1 MPDDFD
7 KKITPEQVQ
16 AEYQKMLGYN
26 TAVNLD
32 ETVRANENFFI
43 GKQWEGV
50 DAKGLPTPVYNFL
63 KQVVLFSVANIT
75 TDNIKMQA
83 TPLACERTP
92 EDVERVAE
100 IVNKEFDRLFEF
112 NRVPNLVREYM
123 RNAAV
128 DGDSC
133 LFTFWDDTV
142 DAGFGLRGGIRTEI
156 VDNMRVGFGNTAC
169 RDPQKQPYILI
180 ERREMTKELR
190 RAAQEAG
197 NPRWGDIQ
205 PDTENHNTDSYKNS
219 SERSTVLLRMWKE
232 RKTGTVWA
240 CEVSGR
246 VMLRE
251 PWDMGLR
258 LYPVTW
264 INWDYIP
271 DSYHGQALVT
281 GLIPNQIF
289 VNKLFAMSMISLMT
303 SAFPRTVY
311 DKTRIP
317 KWNNAVGAAI
327 GVNGGDVSGVAKII
341 DPAQISPQIAQFIQT
356 SVDYTRQ
363 FLGAT
368 SAALGE
374 TRPDNTSAIIALQ
387 RAASIPSEITKQNL
401 YKSIEDLGRIYLDFM
416 AAYYGKRKV
425 QVSMPDVGAD
435 ILAFAG
441 KDPEELETVLFDYG
455 ILNDMPMALK
465 LDVGAS
471 SYWSEMA
478 SVQTLDNLLM
488 QDKITIEEY
497 LERIPDGYIP
507 KRQELIASRKQ
518 AAQQQMMQPEE
529 QSTGGTPETGA
540 LVDLGRKTPIRGGGG
555 FGDLQRKVTWKYTA
569 MTLDTEQFASFELTS
584 VDAW

>member
-1 MPDDFD
+1 MPDEFG

-197 NPRWGDIQ
+197 NPHWNDIQ
-205 PDTENHNTDSYKNS
+205 PDTESHNTDSYKNS

-356 SVDYTRQ
+356 SVEYTRQ

-416 AAYYGKRKV
+416 AAYYGERKV
-425 QVSMPDVGAD
+425 QVSMPDVGSD

-518 AAQQQMMQPEE
+518 AAQQQMMQPEGP
-529 QSTGGTPETGA
+529 STGGTPETGA
-540 LVDLGRKTPIRGGGG
+540 LVDIGQKTPIRGGGG
-555 FGDLQRKVTWKYTA
+555 FGDLQRKVMQTGTA
-569 MTLDTEQFASFELTS
+569 E
-584 VDAW
+584 

>member
-1 MPDDFD
+1 MPDEFD

-197 NPRWGDIQ
+197 NPRWNDIQ

-327 GVNGGDVSGVAKII
+327 GVNGGDVTGVAKII

-488 QDKITIEEY
+488 QNKITIEEY

-529 QSTGGTPETGA
+529 QSTGGAPETGA
-540 LVDLGRKTPIRGGGG
+540 LVDLGQKTPIRGGGG
-555 FGDLQRKVTWKYTA
+555 FGDLQRKVMQTGT
-569 MTLDTEQFASFELTS
+569 TE
-584 VDAW
+584 

>member
-1 MPDDFD
+1 MPDEFG

-197 NPRWGDIQ
+197 NPRWNDIQ

-425 QVSMPDVGAD
+425 QVSMPDVGSD

-518 AAQQQMMQPEE
+518 AAQQQMMQPDE

-540 LVDLGRKTPIRGGGG
+540 LVDLGQKTPIRGGGG
-555 FGDLQRKVTWKYTA
+555 FGDLQRKVMQTGT
-569 MTLDTEQFASFELTS
+569 TE
-584 VDAW
+584 

>member
-1 MPDDFD
+1 MPDEFG

-100 IVNKEFDRLFEF
+100 VVNKEFDRLFEF

-197 NPRWGDIQ
+197 NPRWNDIQ

-518 AAQQQMMQPEE
+518 AAQQQMMQPET
-529 QSTGGTPETGA
+529 QSTGGAPETGA
-540 LVDLGRKTPIRGGGG
+540 LVDLGQKTPIRGGGG
-555 FGDLQRKVTWKYTA
+555 FGDLQRKVMQTGT
-569 MTLDTEQFASFELTS
+569 TE
-584 VDAW
+584 

>member
-1 MPDDFD
+1 MPDEFG

-180 ERREMTKELR
+180 ERREMTKELH

-425 QVSMPDVGAD
+425 QVSMPDVGSD

-455 ILNDMPMALK
+455 ILNDMPMVLK

-518 AAQQQMMQPEE
+518 AAQQQMMQPEDP
-529 QSTGGTPETGA
+529 STGSTPETGA
-540 LVDLGRKTPIRGGGG
+540 LVDLGQKTPIRGGGG
-555 FGDLQRKVTWKYTA
+555 FGDLQRKVMQTGTA
-569 MTLDTEQFASFELTS
+569 E
-584 VDAW
+584 

>member
-169 RDPQKQPYILI
+169 RDPQKQPYILV

-197 NPRWGDIQ
+197 NPRWNDIQ

-455 ILNDMPMALK
+455 LLNEMPMALK

-518 AAQQQMMQPEE
+518 ASQQQMMQPEE

-540 LVDLGRKTPIRGGGG
+540 LVDLGQKTPIRGGGG
-555 FGDLQRKVTWKYTA
+555 FGDLQRKVMQPGTA
-569 MTLDTEQFASFELTS
+569 E
-584 VDAW
+584 

>member
-1 MPDDFD
+1 MPDEFD

-197 NPRWGDIQ
+197 NPRWNDIQ
-205 PDTENHNTDSYKNS
+205 PDNENHNTDSYKNS
-219 SERSTVLLRMWKE
+219 TERSTVLLRMWKE

-425 QVSMPDVGAD
+425 QVSMPDVGSD

-488 QDKITIEEY
+488 QNKITIEEY

-540 LVDLGRKTPIRGGGG
+540 LVDLGQKTPIRGGGG
-555 FGDLQRKVTWKYTA
+555 FGDLQRKVMQTGT
-569 MTLDTEQFASFELTS
+569 TE
-584 VDAW
+584 

>member
-1 MPDDFD
+1 MPDEFD

-197 NPRWGDIQ
+197 NPRWNDIQ
-205 PDTENHNTDSYKNS
+205 PDNENHNTDSYKNS

-529 QSTGGTPETGA
+529 QSTGGAPETGA
-540 LVDLGRKTPIRGGGG
+540 LVDLGQKTPIRGGGG
-555 FGDLQRKVTWKYTA
+555 FGDLQRKVMQTGT
-569 MTLDTEQFASFELTS
+569 TE
-584 VDAW
+584 

>member
-190 RAAQEAG
+190 RAAHEAG

-219 SERSTVLLRMWKE
+219 TERSTVLLRMWKE

-240 CEVSGR
+240 CEASGR

-251 PWDMGLR
+251 PWDMGLQ

-435 ILAFAG
+435 ILVFAG

-540 LVDLGRKTPIRGGGG
+540 LVDLGQKTPIRGGGG
-555 FGDLQRKVTWKYTA
+555 FGDLQRKVMQTGTA
-569 MTLDTEQFASFELTS
+569 E
-584 VDAW
+584 

>member
-197 NPRWGDIQ
+197 NPRWNDIQ
-205 PDTENHNTDSYKNS
+205 PDNENHNTDSYKNS

-488 QDKITIEEY
+488 QNKITIEEY

-540 LVDLGRKTPIRGGGG
+540 LVDLGQKTPIRGGGG
-555 FGDLQRKVTWKYTA
+555 FGDLQRKVMQTGT
-569 MTLDTEQFASFELTS
+569 TE
-584 VDAW
+584 

>member
-1 MPDDFD
+1 MPDEFD

-197 NPRWGDIQ
+197 NPRWNDIQ
-205 PDTENHNTDSYKNS
+205 PDNENHNTDSYKNS

-425 QVSMPDVGAD
+425 QVSMPDVGSD

-455 ILNDMPMALK
+455 ILNEMPMALK

-529 QSTGGTPETGA
+529 QSTGGTPATGA
-540 LVDLGRKTPIRGGGG
+540 LVDLGQKTPIRGGGG
-555 FGDLQRKVTWKYTA
+555 FGALQRKVMQTGT
-569 MTLDTEQFASFELTS
+569 TE
-584 VDAW
+584 

>member
-1 MPDDFD
+1 MPDEFD

-311 DKTRIP
+311 DKTRVP

-540 LVDLGRKTPIRGGGG
+540 LVDLGQKTPIRGGGG
-555 FGDLQRKVTWKYTA
+555 FGDLQRKVMQTGTA
-569 MTLDTEQFASFELTS
+569 E
-584 VDAW
+584 

>member
-1 MPDDFD
+1 MPDEFD

-92 EDVERVAE
+92 EDVGRVAE

-205 PDTENHNTDSYKNS
+205 PDNENHNTDSYKNS

-540 LVDLGRKTPIRGGGG
+540 LVDLGQKTPIRGGGG
-555 FGDLQRKVTWKYTA
+555 FGDLQRKVMQTGT
-569 MTLDTEQFASFELTS
+569 TE
-584 VDAW
+584 

>member
-1 MPDDFD
+1 MPDEFG

-197 NPRWGDIQ
+197 NPHWNDIQ
-205 PDTENHNTDSYKNS
+205 PDTESHNTDSYKNS

-416 AAYYGKRKV
+416 AAYYGERKV
-425 QVSMPDVGAD
+425 QVSMPDVGSD

-518 AAQQQMMQPEE
+518 AAQQQMMQPEGP
-529 QSTGGTPETGA
+529 STGGTPETGA
-540 LVDLGRKTPIRGGGG
+540 LVDIGQKTPIRGGGG
-555 FGDLQRKVTWKYTA
+555 FGDLQRKVTQTGTA
-569 MTLDTEQFASFELTS
+569 E
-584 VDAW
+584 

>member
-1 MPDDFD
+1 MPDEFG

-142 DAGFGLRGGIRTEI
+142 DAGFGLRGGIRTET

-425 QVSMPDVGAD
+425 QVSMPDVGSD

-518 AAQQQMMQPEE
+518 AAQQQMMQPEG
-529 QSTGGTPETGA
+529 QSTGGKPETGA
-540 LVDLGRKTPIRGGGG
+540 LVDLGQKTPIRGGG
-555 FGDLQRKVTWKYTA
+555 FGDLQRKVMQTGTA
-569 MTLDTEQFASFELTS
+569 E
-584 VDAW
+584 

>member
-1 MPDDFD
+1 MPDEFD

-197 NPRWGDIQ
+197 NPRWNDIQ
-205 PDTENHNTDSYKNS
+205 PDNENHNTDSYKNS

-488 QDKITIEEY
+488 QNKITIEEY

-529 QSTGGTPETGA
+529 QNTGGAPETGA
-540 LVDLGRKTPIRGGGG
+540 LVDLGQKTPIRGGGG
-555 FGDLQRKVTWKYTA
+555 FGDLQRKVMQTGT
-569 MTLDTEQFASFELTS
+569 TE
-584 VDAW
+584 

>member
-1 MPDDFD
+1 
-7 KKITPEQVQ
+7 
-16 AEYQKMLGYN
+16 MLGYN

-197 NPRWGDIQ
+197 NPRWNDIQ

-341 DPAQISPQIAQFIQT
+341 APAQISPQIAQFIQT

-425 QVSMPDVGAD
+425 QVSMPDVGSD

-441 KDPEELETVLFDYG
+441 KDPEELETVLFDCG
-455 ILNDMPMALK
+455 LLNEMPMALK

-540 LVDLGRKTPIRGGGG
+540 LVDLGQKTPIRGGGG
-555 FGDLQRKVTWKYTA
+555 FGDLQRKVMQTGTA
-569 MTLDTEQFASFELTS
+569 E
-584 VDAW
+584 

>member
-1 MPDDFD
+1 MPDEFG

-197 NPRWGDIQ
+197 NPHWNDIQ
-205 PDTENHNTDSYKNS
+205 PDTESHNTDSYKNS

-416 AAYYGKRKV
+416 AAYYGERKV
-425 QVSMPDVGAD
+425 QVSMPDVGSD

-441 KDPEELETVLFDYG
+441 KDPEELETVPFDYG

-518 AAQQQMMQPEE
+518 AAQQQMMQPEGP
-529 QSTGGTPETGA
+529 STGGTPETGA
-540 LVDLGRKTPIRGGGG
+540 LVDIGQKTPIRGGGG
-555 FGDLQRKVTWKYTA
+555 FGDLQRKVMQTGTA
-569 MTLDTEQFASFELTS
+569 E
-584 VDAW
+584 

>member
-197 NPRWGDIQ
+197 NPHWNDIQ

-425 QVSMPDVGAD
+425 QVSMPDVGTD

-455 ILNDMPMALK
+455 LLNEMPMALK

-540 LVDLGRKTPIRGGGG
+540 LVDLGQKTPIRGGGG
-555 FGDLQRKVTWKYTA
+555 FGDLQRKVMQTGTA
-569 MTLDTEQFASFELTS
+569 E
-584 VDAW
+584 

>member
-1 MPDDFD
+1 MPDEFG

-63 KQVVLFSVANIT
+63 KQVILFSVANIT

-100 IVNKEFDRLFEF
+100 VVNKEFDRLFEF

-169 RDPQKQPYILI
+169 RDTQKQPYILI

-197 NPRWGDIQ
+197 NPRWNDIQ

-425 QVSMPDVGAD
+425 QVSMPDVGSD

-518 AAQQQMMQPEE
+518 ATQQQMMQPEE

-540 LVDLGRKTPIRGGGG
+540 LVDLGQKTPIRGGGG
-555 FGDLQRKVTWKYTA
+555 FGDLQRKVMQTGT
-569 MTLDTEQFASFELTS
+569 TE
-584 VDAW
+584 

>member
-1 MPDDFD
+1 MPDEFD

-219 SERSTVLLRMWKE
+219 TERSTVLLRMWKE

-416 AAYYGKRKV
+416 AAYYGERKV
-425 QVSMPDVGAD
+425 QVSMPDVGSD

-518 AAQQQMMQPEE
+518 AAQQQMMQPEGP
-529 QSTGGTPETGA
+529 STGGTPETGA
-540 LVDLGRKTPIRGGGG
+540 LVDIGQKTPIRGGGG
-555 FGDLQRKVTWKYTA
+555 FGDLQRKVMQTGTA
-569 MTLDTEQFASFELTS
+569 E
-584 VDAW
+584 

>member
-1 MPDDFD
+1 MPDEFE

-197 NPRWGDIQ
+197 NPRWNDIQ
-205 PDTENHNTDSYKNS
+205 PDNENHNTDSYKNS
-219 SERSTVLLRMWKE
+219 TERSTVLLRMWKE

-529 QSTGGTPETGA
+529 QNTGGAPETGA
-540 LVDLGRKTPIRGGGG
+540 LVDLGQKTPIRGGGG
-555 FGDLQRKVTWKYTA
+555 FGDLQRKVMQTGT
-569 MTLDTEQFASFELTS
+569 TE
-584 VDAW
+584 

>member
-1 MPDDFD
+1 MPDEFG

-92 EDVERVAE
+92 EDVARVAE

-190 RAAQEAG
+190 RAAQETG

-425 QVSMPDVGAD
+425 QVSMPDVGSD

-518 AAQQQMMQPEE
+518 ATQQQMMQPEE

-540 LVDLGRKTPIRGGGG
+540 LVDLGQKTPIRGGGG
-555 FGDLQRKVTWKYTA
+555 FGDLQRKVMQTGT
-569 MTLDTEQFASFELTS
+569 TE
-584 VDAW
+584 

>member
-219 SERSTVLLRMWKE
+219 SERST
-232 RKTGTVWA
+232 
-240 CEVSGR
+240 
-246 VMLRE
+246 
-251 PWDMGLR
+251 
-258 LYPVTW
+258 
-264 INWDYIP
+264 
-271 DSYHGQALVT
+271 
-281 GLIPNQIF
+281 
-289 VNKLFAMSMISLMT
+289 
-303 SAFPRTVY
+303 
-311 DKTRIP
+311 
-317 KWNNAVGAAI
+317 
-327 GVNGGDVSGVAKII
+327 
-341 DPAQISPQIAQFIQT
+341 
-356 SVDYTRQ
+356 
-363 FLGAT
+363 
-368 SAALGE
+368 
-374 TRPDNTSAIIALQ
+374 
-387 RAASIPSEITKQNL
+387 
-401 YKSIEDLGRIYLDFM
+401 
-416 AAYYGKRKV
+416 
-425 QVSMPDVGAD
+425 
-435 ILAFAG
+435 LAH
-441 KDPEELETVLFDYG
+441 
-455 ILNDMPMALK
+455 
-465 LDVGAS
+465 
-471 SYWSEMA
+471 
-478 SVQTLDNLLM
+478 
-488 QDKITIEEY
+488 
-497 LERIPDGYIP
+497 
-507 KRQELIASRKQ
+507 
-518 AAQQQMMQPEE
+518 
-529 QSTGGTPETGA
+529 STGGLPEKARSGA
-540 LVDLGRKTPIRGGGG
+540 T
-555 FGDLQRKVTWKYTA
+555 VTTWCPS
-569 MTLDTEQFASFELTS
+569 ASSTRS
-584 VDAW
+584 TRR

>member
-1 MPDDFD
+1 MPDEFG

-100 IVNKEFDRLFEF
+100 VVNKEFDRLFEF

-197 NPRWGDIQ
+197 NPRWNDIQ

-425 QVSMPDVGAD
+425 QVSMPDVGSD

-518 AAQQQMMQPEE
+518 ATQQQMMQPEE

-540 LVDLGRKTPIRGGGG
+540 LVELGQKTPIRGGGG
-555 FGDLQRKVTWKYTA
+555 FGDLQRKVMQTGT
-569 MTLDTEQFASFELTS
+569 TE
-584 VDAW
+584 

>member
-1 MPDDFD
+1 MPDEFG

-100 IVNKEFDRLFEF
+100 VVNKEFDRLFEF

-197 NPRWGDIQ
+197 NPRWNDIQ

-281 GLIPNQIF
+281 GLIPNHIF

-425 QVSMPDVGAD
+425 QVSMPDVGSD

-518 AAQQQMMQPEE
+518 ATQQQMMQPEE

-540 LVDLGRKTPIRGGGG
+540 LVDLGQKTPIRGGGG
-555 FGDLQRKVTWKYTA
+555 FGDLQRKVMQTGT
-569 MTLDTEQFASFELTS
+569 TE
-584 VDAW
+584 

>member
-1 MPDDFD
+1 MPDEFG

-16 AEYQKMLGYN
+16 AEYQKMLSYN

-100 IVNKEFDRLFEF
+100 VVNKEFDRLFEF

-197 NPRWGDIQ
+197 NPRWNDIQ

-425 QVSMPDVGAD
+425 QVSMPDVGSD

-518 AAQQQMMQPEE
+518 ATQQQMMQPEE

-540 LVDLGRKTPIRGGGG
+540 LVDLGQKTPIRGGGG
-555 FGDLQRKVTWKYTA
+555 FGDLQRKVMQTGT
-569 MTLDTEQFASFELTS
+569 TE
-584 VDAW
+584 

>member
-1 MPDDFD
+1 MPDEFG

-83 TPLACERTP
+83 TPLACERIP

-197 NPRWGDIQ
+197 NPRWNDIQ

-425 QVSMPDVGAD
+425 QVSMPDVGSD

-455 ILNDMPMALK
+455 LLNEMPMALK

-518 AAQQQMMQPEE
+518 AAQQQMMQPDE

-540 LVDLGRKTPIRGGGG
+540 LVDLGQKTPVRGGGG
-555 FGDLQRKVTWKYTA
+555 FGDLQRKVMQTGTA
-569 MTLDTEQFASFELTS
+569 E
-584 VDAW
+584 

>member
-1 MPDDFD
+1 MPDEFD

-190 RAAQEAG
+190 RAAQDAG

-425 QVSMPDVGAD
+425 QVSMPDVGSD

-518 AAQQQMMQPEE
+518 AAQQQMMQPDE

-540 LVDLGRKTPIRGGGG
+540 LVDLGQKTPIRGGSG
-555 FGDLQRKVTWKYTA
+555 FGDLQRKVMQTGT
-569 MTLDTEQFASFELTS
+569 TE
-584 VDAW
+584 

>member
-1 MPDDFD
+1 MPDEFD

-197 NPRWGDIQ
+197 NPRWNDIQ

-219 SERSTVLLRMWKE
+219 TERSTVLLRMWKE

-246 VMLRE
+246 VMLRLNVKR
-251 PWDMGLR
+251 PGAK
-258 LYPVTW
+258 TS
-264 INWDYIP
+264 IP

-425 QVSMPDVGAD
+425 QVSMPDVGSD

-518 AAQQQMMQPEE
+518 AAQQQMMQPEG
-529 QSTGGTPETGA
+529 QSAGGAPETGA
-540 LVDLGRKTPIRGGGG
+540 LVDLGQKTPIRGGGG
-555 FGDLQRKVTWKYTA
+555 FGDLQRKVMQTGTA
-569 MTLDTEQFASFELTS
+569 E
-584 VDAW
+584 

>member
-1 MPDDFD
+1 MPDEFD

-197 NPRWGDIQ
+197 NPHWNDIQ

-425 QVSMPDVGAD
+425 QVSMPDVGSD

-455 ILNDMPMALK
+455 ILNDMPMVLK

-540 LVDLGRKTPIRGGGG
+540 LVDLGQKAPIRGGGG
-555 FGDLQRKVTWKYTA
+555 FGDLQRKVMQTGTA
-569 MTLDTEQFASFELTS
+569 E
-584 VDAW
+584 

>member
-1 MPDDFD
+1 MPDEFG

-190 RAAQEAG
+190 RAAKEAG

-205 PDTENHNTDSYKNS
+205 SDTENHNTDSYKNS
-219 SERSTVLLRMWKE
+219 TERSTVLLRMWKE

-425 QVSMPDVGAD
+425 QVSMPDVGSD

-518 AAQQQMMQPEE
+518 AAQQQMMQPEGS
-529 QSTGGTPETGA
+529 STGGTPETGA
-540 LVDLGRKTPIRGGGG
+540 LVDLGQKTPIRGGGG
-555 FGDLQRKVTWKYTA
+555 FGDLQRKVMQTGT
-569 MTLDTEQFASFELTS
+569 TE
-584 VDAW
+584 

>member
-1 MPDDFD
+1 MPDEFG

-425 QVSMPDVGAD
+425 QVSMPDVGTD

-518 AAQQQMMQPEE
+518 AAQQQMMQPEDP
-529 QSTGGTPETGA
+529 STGSTPETGA
-540 LVDLGRKTPIRGGGG
+540 LVDLGQKTPIRGGGG
-555 FGDLQRKVTWKYTA
+555 FGDLQRKVMQTGTA
-569 MTLDTEQFASFELTS
+569 E
-584 VDAW
+584 

>member
-1 MPDDFD
+1 MPDEFD

-425 QVSMPDVGAD
+425 QVSMPDVGSD

-518 AAQQQMMQPEE
+518 AAQQQMMQPEDP
-529 QSTGGTPETGA
+529 STGSTPETGS
-540 LVDLGRKTPIRGGGG
+540 LVDLGQKTPIRGGGG
-555 FGDLQRKVTWKYTA
+555 FGDLQRKVMQTGTA
-569 MTLDTEQFASFELTS
+569 E
-584 VDAW
+584 

>member
-1 MPDDFD
+1 MPDEFG

-100 IVNKEFDRLFEF
+100 VVNKEFDRLFEF

-197 NPRWGDIQ
+197 NPRWNDIQ

-425 QVSMPDVGAD
+425 QVSMPDVGSD

-488 QDKITIEEY
+488 QDKIAIEEY

-518 AAQQQMMQPEE
+518 ATQQQMMQPEE

-540 LVDLGRKTPIRGGGG
+540 LVDLGQKTPIRGGG
-555 FGDLQRKVTWKYTA
+555 FGDLQRKVMQTGT
-569 MTLDTEQFASFELTS
+569 TE
-584 VDAW
+584 

>member
-92 EDVERVAE
+92 EDVGRVAE

-197 NPRWGDIQ
+197 NPRWNDIQ
-205 PDTENHNTDSYKNS
+205 PDNENHNTDSYKNS

-425 QVSMPDVGAD
+425 QVSMPDVGSE

-488 QDKITIEEY
+488 QNKITIEEY

-529 QSTGGTPETGA
+529 QNTGGTPETGA
-540 LVDLGRKTPIRGGGG
+540 LVDLGQKTPIRGGGG
-555 FGDLQRKVTWKYTA
+555 FGDLQRKVMQTGT
-569 MTLDTEQFASFELTS
+569 TE
-584 VDAW
+584 

>member
-455 ILNDMPMALK
+455 ILNDMPMSLK

-529 QSTGGTPETGA
+529 QSTGGTPETGD

-555 FGDLQRKVTWKYTA
+555 FGDLQRKVMQTGTA
-569 MTLDTEQFASFELTS
+569 E
-584 VDAW
+584 

>member
-1 MPDDFD
+1 MPDEFD

-197 NPRWGDIQ
+197 NPRWNDIQ
-205 PDTENHNTDSYKNS
+205 PDNENHNTDSYKNS

-529 QSTGGTPETGA
+529 QSTGGTPETGV
-540 LVDLGRKTPIRGGGG
+540 LVDLGQKTPIRGGGG
-555 FGDLQRKVTWKYTA
+555 FGDLQRKVMQTGT
-569 MTLDTEQFASFELTS
+569 TE
-584 VDAW
+584 